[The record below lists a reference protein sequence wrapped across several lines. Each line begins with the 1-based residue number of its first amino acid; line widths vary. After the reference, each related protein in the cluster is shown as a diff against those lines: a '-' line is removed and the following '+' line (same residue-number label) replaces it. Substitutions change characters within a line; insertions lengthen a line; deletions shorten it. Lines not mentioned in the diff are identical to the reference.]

1 MGFAWLVNTREAAL
15 AFKAKYNIPLDV
27 GIKYCPPKAIEDCRK
42 QGSIVIPLITVIE
55 GGVRFHLCPLL
66 LQTLRFYKLSLDQC
80 QPNFYRVVMF
90 VDRLNRLFDLH
101 LVRVCA
107 LKSNLLACYK

>member
-27 GIKYCPPKAIEDCRK
+27 GIKYCPPKAIEDSRK

-66 LQTLRFYKLSLDQC
+66 LQTLGSISLVSTSVSLISTEWSC
-80 QPNFYRVVMF
+80 
-90 VDRLNRLFDLH
+90 
-101 LVRVCA
+101 
-107 LKSNLLACYK
+107 S